1 MSAHH
6 QEQLNAELPEDRE
19 VRLENLH
26 RNRESGYGP
35 QLALLEQDSVQQRM
49 RKFHEEMS
57 SIGTPTCS
65 TCMEGFPGTKMVS
78 HSTECQRCSRDRSTP
93 KLYSLANNAD
103 PGPIPQELQVSNIC
117 ICPSVG
123 MQLSSCTIC
132 HHMVR
137 VIRKKNQLVIR

>member
-65 TCMEGFPGTKMVS
+65 TCMEDFPA
-78 HSTECQRCSRDRSTP
+78 QRWCHTLPNVRGAAETGAHRNCILWPTTLTLD
-93 KLYSLANNAD
+93 LYLKSY
-103 PGPIPQELQVSNIC
+103 
-117 ICPSVG
+117 
-123 MQLSSCTIC
+123 
-132 HHMVR
+132 R
-137 VIRKKNQLVIR
+137 